1 MSPSEEKRFDEL
13 LEKLRISEEMRKGY
27 CEMYFSQK
35 ARLQE
40 LSKRNGEPQT
50 IKAFLQ
56 EQEQKRFEKMKALI
70 PDFSN
75 TAILN

>member
-1 MSPSEEKRFDEL
+1 MSIQEQKQFEQL
-13 LEKLRISEEMRKGY
+13 LEQLRISEEMRKGY

-40 LSKRNGEPQT
+40 LSKRNGEPQA
-50 IKAFLQ
+50 IKSFLQ
-56 EQEQKRFEKMKALI
+56 EQERKRLEKIKALI